1 VSILEKIDSSSL
13 GGSMLHQLFLRETQK
28 GRPDVFDNLSGT
40 HPRVFLL
47 SLEQEIVSAND
58 RRERR

>member
-1 VSILEKIDSSSL
+1 
-13 GGSMLHQLFLRETQK
+13 MLHQLFLRETQK